1 MHLPSTISLASLTG
15 FDGAGQFFAAPYLH
29 DNKFPPFVQDL
40 LDPGR
45 NVDYLAGGNDFIV
58 AVYIAIKQLLIPERI
73 LYLPIL
79 V

>member
-1 MHLPSTISLASLTG
+1 MHLPRTITLTSFTG
-15 FDGAGQFFAAPYLH
+15 FDGAGQFFATPYLH

-45 NVDYLAGGNDFIV
+45 NVDHLAGRNDFVV
-58 AVYIAIKQLLIPERI
+58 AVYIAIKQFLIPKRI